1 MYTHTYLHIFKLLLV
16 LPREYIVTGLHR
28 GKQSNICS
36 LCFIELTVQVGKSKV
51 GGEGGCLMSN

>member
-1 MYTHTYLHIFKLLLV
+1 MYTHIYLHIFKLLLV
-16 LPREYIVTGLHR
+16 LPREYIVTGVHH

-51 GGEGGCLMSN
+51 GGEGDA